1 MPRLDFLTL
10 LIAGVAKGSL
20 YALVALGLVL
30 VYKTQDVVNFAFG
43 EIFMFGAFAGFIAL
57 TVLKLPWWLSFVF
70 AVLALGMFGAVIE
83 RLVFRRVAFAPHLT
97 LAMVT
102 VGLSFAMKG
111 AARIPYGSDI
121 YNIPPIF
128 TSGPI
133 RIAGLI
139 IDPQNLVAVAVAIMI
154 TIALFYFFART
165 RLGKQVRATQQN
177 PTGARLVGVNVD
189 KIFSFTWM
197 VSAAVGAAA
206 GMLAAPSVLLYPD
219 MGAAFLLKGFAAA
232 VLGGLDS
239 VPGAIVG
246 GFIVGV
252 VEMLVGGLVSTAFQ
266 DVSAFFI
273 IMIVLFV
280 RPNGLFG
287 VRAMSR
293 V

>member
-1 MPRLDFLTL
+1 ML
-10 LIAGVAKGSL
+10 LVAGLAKGSL

-43 EIFMFGAFAGFIAL
+43 EMFMFGAFAGYIAL
-57 TVLKLPWWLSFVF
+57 TVFGLPWWLSFL
-70 AVLALGMFGAVIE
+70 AALAALGLFGAAIE
-83 RLVFRRVAFAPHLT
+83 RIVFRRVALAPHVT

-111 AARIPYGSDI
+111 AARIPFGSDI
-121 YNIPPIF
+121 YTMPPLF
-128 TSGPI
+128 GSGPL
-133 RIAGLI
+133 RFGELVV
-139 IDPQNLVAVAVAIMI
+139 DPQSVVTVAAAILI
-154 TIALFYFFART
+154 TVGLFFFFARS
-165 RLGKQVRATQQN
+165 RLGKQMRATQQN
-177 PTGARLVGVNVD
+177 PTGARLVGVDVD
-189 KIFSFTWM
+189 RIFSLTWA
-197 VSAAVGAAA
+197 VAGAVGAAA

-219 MGAAFLLKGFAAA
+219 MGTSFLLKGFAAA

-246 GFIVGV
+246 GFLVGII
-252 VEMLVGGLVSTAFQ
+252 EMLIGGLISTSFQ

-273 IMIVLFV
+273 IMIVLLFW
-280 RPNGLFG
+280 PNGLFG